1 MPMCRMVTRLVAT
14 LILLWTAS
22 IYADTDQLSLARSR
36 IRNARCGPAP
46 AIAAVAG
53 VNPHARQFYV
63 GDWLLVS
70 VCHLDKLLD
79 AADAAQAPVTLYVE
93 GLDTGNQPVGID
105 RDSGTLTF
113 VLDRNEKNRDLWR
126 PFLYAPLFDPEVS
139 MRVSVGIRGE
149 RPLSR
154 VPGSNLKITV
164 QKLYVDWT
172 TWLWFAF
179 LLAFVI
185 VMFLFASR
193 TDALRDVPALDGL
206 KGPYSL
212 GRAQMAWWFFLVVLS
227 YSFIWLVT
235 GDRDTIPPSV
245 LGLIGISSATALAA
259 AVIAPRSDAAP
270 ARRSEGWWKD
280 LVADEQGAVTL
291 DRLQIVVW
299 TLVLSGIFLFS
310 VIWEL
315 TMPEFNG
322 TLLALMGVSSGT
334 YIGFKLPQ
342 KATLSS

>member
-1 MPMCRMVTRLVAT
+1 MPSCRFVSRVVAS
-14 LILLWTAS
+14 LILLSTA
-22 IYADTDQLSLARSR
+22 YVHADTDQLSLARRR
-36 IRNARCGPAP
+36 IRGARCGSTPAV
-46 AIAAVAG
+46 AAVAG
-53 VNPHARQFYV
+53 VNPGVRQFYV

-70 VCHLDKLLD
+70 VCHLDKLLA
-79 AADAAQAPVTLYVE
+79 AADAAQAPVMLFVE

-126 PFLYAPLFDPEVS
+126 PFLYDPLFDPEVS
-139 MRVSVGIRGE
+139 MHVSVGIRGE
-149 RPLSR
+149 RPLPR
-154 VPGSNLKITV
+154 VPGSNLAITV
-164 QKLYVDWT
+164 RKLYVDWT
-172 TWLWFAF
+172 TWLWLAF

-185 VMFLFASR
+185 VMFLFAAK
-193 TDALRDVPALDGL
+193 TDALRDTPALGGP
-206 KGPYSL
+206 KRPYSL

-227 YSFIWLVT
+227 FSFIWLVT

-259 AVIAPRSDAAP
+259 AVIGPRVADTPIRGSQ
-270 ARRSEGWWKD
+270 GWWKD
-280 LVADEQGAVTL
+280 LVADEDGAVTL

-334 YIGFKLPQ
+334 YIGFKIPHN
-342 KATLSS
+342 KT

>member
-1 MPMCRMVTRLVAT
+1 
-14 LILLWTAS
+14 
-22 IYADTDQLSLARSR
+22 LSLAWARRR
-36 IRNARCGPAP
+36 IRNARCGSTPAV
-46 AIAAVAG
+46 AAVAG
-53 VNPHARQFYV
+53 VNQGVRQFYV

-79 AADAAQAPVTLYVE
+79 AADAAQAPLILFVE
-93 GLDTGNQPVGID
+93 GLDTGNQPAGVD

-113 VLDRNEKNRDLWR
+113 VLDRNETNRDLWR
-126 PFLYAPLFDPEVS
+126 PFLYAPLFDPEVT

-149 RPLSR
+149 RPLPR
-154 VPGSNLKITV
+154 APGSNLQITV
-164 QKLYVDWT
+164 RKLYVDWT
-172 TWLWFAF
+172 TWLWLAF

-185 VMFLFASR
+185 VMFLVAVR
-193 TDALRDVPALDGL
+193 TDALRDAPALDGT
-206 KGPYSL
+206 KRPYSL

-259 AVIAPRSDAAP
+259 AVIAPRGDSTIS

-280 LVADEQGAVTL
+280 LVADEEGAVTL

-342 KATLSS
+342 KA

>member
-1 MPMCRMVTRLVAT
+1 MPMCRFVTRVVAT
-14 LILLWTAS
+14 LILLSTAS

-36 IRNARCGPAP
+36 IRNARCGATP

-53 VNPHARQFYV
+53 VNPGARQFYV

-79 AADAAQAPVTLYVE
+79 AADAAQAPVTLFVE
-93 GLDTGNQPVGID
+93 GLDTGNHPVGID

-126 PFLYAPLFDPEVS
+126 PFLYDPLFDPEVT

-149 RPLSR
+149 RPLPR
-154 VPGSNLKITV
+154 VPGSNLQITV
-164 QKLYVDWT
+164 RKLYVDWN
-172 TWLWFAF
+172 TWLWLAF

-185 VMFLFASR
+185 VMFLLAVR
-193 TDALRDVPALDGL
+193 TDALRDAPALGGT
-206 KGPYSL
+206 KHPYSL

-245 LGLIGISSATALAA
+245 LALIGISSATALAA
-259 AVIAPRSDAAP
+259 AVIGPRTDNSAP

-322 TLLALMGVSSGT
+322 TLLALMGLSSGT

-342 KATLSS
+342 KA

>member
-1 MPMCRMVTRLVAT
+1 MPACRFVTRVVAAV
-14 LILLWTAS
+14 LLLSAAS
-22 IYADTDQLSLARSR
+22 IHADTDQLSLARSR
-36 IRNARCGPAP
+36 IRNAQCGAAP
-46 AIAAVAG
+46 AVAAVAG
-53 VNPHARQFYV
+53 VNPGVRQFYV

-79 AADAAQAPVTLYVE
+79 AADAAQAPVTLLVE

-149 RPLSR
+149 RPLPR
-154 VPGSNLKITV
+154 VPGSNLQITV
-164 QKLYVDWT
+164 RKLYVDWT
-172 TWLWFAF
+172 TWLWLAF
-179 LLAFVI
+179 LLACVL
-185 VMFLFASR
+185 VMLLVAARS
-193 TDALRDVPALDGL
+193 DALRDAPALEGA
-206 KGPYSL
+206 KRPYSL
-212 GRAQMAWWFFLVVLS
+212 GRAQMAWWFLLVVLS

-259 AVIAPRSDAAP
+259 ALIAPRGDGPP
-270 ARRSEGWWKD
+270 ARGSQGWWRD
-280 LVADEQGAVTL
+280 LVADDDGAVAL

-299 TLVLSGIFLFS
+299 TLVLSGIFLSS
-310 VIWEL
+310 VLWEL

-342 KATLSS
+342 KG

>member
-1 MPMCRMVTRLVAT
+1 MPACRFVTRVVAA
-14 LILLWTAS
+14 LIFFSTVCLH
-22 IYADTDQLSLARSR
+22 ADTDQLSLARSR
-36 IRNARCGPAP
+36 IRNAGCGSTPAV
-46 AIAAVAG
+46 AAVAG
-53 VNPHARQFYV
+53 VNAGVRQVYV

-79 AADAAQAPVTLYVE
+79 AANAAQAPLTLFVE
-93 GLDTGNQPVGID
+93 GLETGNEPVGID

-113 VLDRNEKNRDLWR
+113 ILDRNEKNRDLWR

-149 RPLSR
+149 RPLPR
-154 VPGSNLKITV
+154 VPGSNLQITV
-164 QKLYVDWT
+164 RKLYVDWT
-172 TWLWFAF
+172 TWLW
-179 LLAFVI
+179 LG
-185 VMFLFASR
+185 FLFAFVVVMVLVAVR
-193 TDALRDVPALDGL
+193 TDALRDTPALEGA
-206 KGPYSL
+206 KRPYSL
-212 GRAQMAWWFFLVVLS
+212 GRAQMAWWFLLVVLS

-259 AVIAPRSDAAP
+259 AMIPPKGDRAP
-270 ARRSEGWWKD
+270 ARRTQGWWKD
-280 LVADEQGAVTL
+280 LVADEEGAVAL

-334 YIGFKLPQ
+334 YIGFKLPPR
-342 KATLSS
+342 A

>member
-1 MPMCRMVTRLVAT
+1 MPACRFVTRVVAA
-14 LILLWTAS
+14 LIFLSTVC
-22 IYADTDQLSLARSR
+22 IHADTDQLSLARSR

-46 AIAAVAG
+46 AVAAVAG
-53 VNPHARQFYV
+53 VNAGVRQFYV

-79 AADAAQAPVTLYVE
+79 AADAAQAPVTLLLE

-149 RPLSR
+149 RPLPR
-154 VPGSNLKITV
+154 VPGSNLQITV
-164 QKLYVDWT
+164 RKLYVDWT
-172 TWLWFAF
+172 TWLWLVF

-185 VMFLFASR
+185 VMFVVAAR
-193 TDALRDVPALDGL
+193 TDALRDTPAAGGL
-206 KGPYSL
+206 KRPYSL

-259 AVIAPRSDAAP
+259 AVIAPRVNDRAP
-270 ARRSEGWWKD
+270 ERQSEGWWKD

-315 TMPEFNG
+315 TMPEFNA

-334 YIGFKLPQ
+334 YIGFKIPQ
-342 KATLSS
+342 KG